1 MFLQEERTLLNTI
14 VPGLDALL
22 QREGVLQMESKTP
35 EQLKKIMQDFQ
46 LLSLWIPA
54 EYGGKAI
61 PPRKAIRLQT
71 AIASRAPSMALMLTM
86 HNFTVSFNTSLAKTF
101 SCSAELL
108 RKAAHTEMLIGSAF
122 AEGRYGAGILDSTV
136 FVEETGGG
144 YLINGVKKPCTMA
157 SVMDII
163 TVGVAKKINDEEK
176 LTGMAILDRASAGV
190 SSKPFWKIPL
200 LEAAD
205 NNELCFDNAFVA
217 KDQVIFP
224 DPDDLELSQLVG
236 MGEVSGLCWFEIV
249 ACASYLGAVSSL
261 AERVLS
267 NSRIDSSER
276 TALGAELML
285 AQAALDG
292 AINLMENDCCDR
304 PLLNKVLLIRFAIQ
318 KIIERCAMHAAELV
332 GCLSFIKD
340 TEIMSLLA
348 ACRCLAFHPISRK
361 AAEPFLAQ
369 WLGGEA

>member
-1 MFLQEERTLLNTI
+1 MFLQEERTLLNTM
-14 VPGLDALL
+14 VPGLDDLL
-22 QREGVLQMESKTP
+22 QREGVLQMESKKP
-35 EQLKKIMQDFQ
+35 EQLKKIMQDFR
-46 LLSLWIPA
+46 LLSLWIPE

-61 PPRKAIRLQT
+61 SPCTAIRLQT

-86 HNFTVSFNTSLAKTF
+86 HNFTVNFNIPLSKNF

-108 RKAAHTEMLIGSAF
+108 RKAAREEMLIGSAF

-136 FVEETGGG
+136 FVEETSGG
-144 YLINGVKKPCTMA
+144 YRINGAKKPCTMA

-163 TVGVAKKINDEEK
+163 TVGIAKKINDQEK
-176 LTGMAILDRASAGV
+176 VTGMAILDYASAGI
-190 SSKPFWKIPL
+190 SHKPFWKIPL

-205 NNELCFDNAFVA
+205 NNELCFDNVFVGRE
-217 KDQVIFP
+217 QVILP
-224 DPDDLELSQLVG
+224 DPDDPALMRLVG

-261 AERVLS
+261 AERVLG

-285 AQAALDG
+285 AQASLDG
-292 AINLMENDCCDR
+292 AISLMKSDR
-304 PLLNKVLLIRFAIQ
+304 HDQALLNKVLLIRFAVQ

-340 TEIMSLLA
+340 TEIMTLLA
-348 ACRCLAFHPISRK
+348 ACRCLAFHPVSRK

-369 WLGGEA
+369 WLGGEV